1 MGFRERLLLSL
12 LTLALGAVGLQL
24 LVGYWTFSSSVN
36 HDMRNDLH
44 KYATLVESALDLEG
58 PEPLLNPSKL
68 PSTTEFQGRFRLIQA
83 DRVVLEGGGLFP
95 ENNPN
100 WLTLRKA
107 LANSYALEVALN
119 QAEHNRVLQEY
130 LRTGWLTLLFSGGLA
145 IGIAWL
151 LRAYLIHPLQRL
163 QEASESLA
171 MQRFPKPLP
180 VSSSDEI
187 GRLTHSFNRMAHKLR
202 LALEREKSFTRYASH
217 ELRNPLANLKTS
229 VSAVRS
235 GAMQP
240 EELLPV
246 LDRNLER
253 MDQILSGLLALARGP
268 GELSQIDMPSF
279 LQQTVEQLLT
289 SPDRQIHL
297 VAEAGRLQA
306 PPEALEAAIHNL
318 LDNAFKH
325 GSNQVWLHFYRDP
338 PRLVVRD
345 FGNGV
350 PPQALE
356 RLGEP
361 FLRINP
367 RKEGLG
373 LGLAFVRQVIE
384 SMGGRL
390 ELRNHPEGG
399 LEAVLIFSGG
409 THA

>member
-1 MGFRERLLLSL
+1 M
-12 LTLALGAVGLQL
+12 QL
-24 LVGYWTFSSSVN
+24 MLGYWRFSSSLR
-36 HDMRNDLH
+36 HDLQSDLH
-44 KYATLVESALDLEG
+44 KYATLVEGALDLEG

-68 PSTTEFQGRFRLIQA
+68 PSTTELQGRFRLIRA
-83 DRVVLEGGGLFP
+83 GHVVLEGGGLFP
-95 ENNPN
+95 VDNPT
-100 WLTLRKA
+100 WLTLRKT
-107 LANSYALEVALN
+107 LANGDTLEVALN

-130 LRTGWLTLLFSGGLA
+130 LRTGWLALLLSGCLA
-145 IGIAWL
+145 MGIAWL
-151 LRAYLIHPLQRL
+151 LRAYLIRPLQRL

-171 MQRFPKPLP
+171 MQRFPNPLP
-180 VSSSDEI
+180 VNSSDEI
-187 GRLTHSFNRMAHKLR
+187 GRLTRSFNRMAHKLR

-235 GAMQP
+235 GAMPP

-253 MDQILSGLLALARGP
+253 MDRILSGLLALARGP
-268 GELSQIDMPSF
+268 GELSPIDMPSF
-279 LQQTVEQLLT
+279 LQQVVEQFMT
-289 SPDRQIHL
+289 SARPACAPDRQIHL
-297 VAEAGRLQA
+297 EAEAGRLQA

-325 GSNQVWLHFYRDP
+325 GSNRVWLRFYRDP

-361 FLRINP
+361 FFRINH

-373 LGLAFVRQVIE
+373 LGLAFVRQVME

-399 LEAVLIFSGG
+399 LEAVLVFSGG
-409 THA
+409 AHA